1 MGDPSSNA
9 HDAGTVDELARL
21 EVNFD
26 RAVAQGHIW
35 MAFQPIVLAVRP
47 REIFGY
53 EALMRSNDPDLKHV
67 GLLLDAA
74 ERLERTTQLGRLA
87 RAQVATAFGAAA
99 AERGLVFVN
108 LHVRDLFDP
117 TLSSPFSGLT
127 RIARRVVL
135 EITERSSLEGL
146 DGLSDRVAELREIG
160 YAIAVDD
167 LGGGH
172 ARMGHLTPLDTD
184 YVKLDMSLVRDVD
197 SHPVKQRL
205 VQSVVSLC
213 RESGVRVIG
222 EGVETQAEADTLR
235 DLGCD
240 YLQGYLIARPGP
252 AFVDPV

>member
-1 MGDPSSNA
+1 MGDT
-9 HDAGTVDELARL
+9 AGPEPDSDRVGELAQL
-21 EVNFD
+21 EVAFD
-26 RAVAQGHIW
+26 RAVTTGAIW
-35 MAFQPIVLAVRP
+35 MAFQPIVHASQHA
-47 REIFGY
+47 IFGY
-53 EALMRSNDPDLKHV
+53 EALMRSRDPDLPHV
-67 GLLLDAA
+67 GAILDAA

-87 RAQVATAFGAAA
+87 RAQVAAEFGKAA

-117 TLSSPFSGLT
+117 TLTSPFAGLT

-135 EITERSSLEGL
+135 EITERSSLEGI
-146 DGLSDRVAELREIG
+146 DGLADRVAELREVG

-184 YVKLDMSLVRDVD
+184 FVKLDMSLVRDLD

-205 VQSVVSLC
+205 VESVVSLC

>member
-9 HDAGTVDELARL
+9 QDAGLVDELARL
-21 EVNFD
+21 EAAFD

-47 REIFGY
+47 KEVFGY
-53 EALMRSNDPDLKHV
+53 EALMRSNDPELKHV

-146 DGLSDRVAELREIG
+146 EGLSDRVAELREIG

-222 EGVETQAEADTLR
+222 EGVETPAEADTLR

>member
-1 MGDPSSNA
+1 MGAPGGATPDKP
-9 HDAGTVDELARL
+9 ELSLEEL
-21 EVNFD
+21 EVAFD
-26 RAVAQGHIW
+26 RAITQNHIW
-35 MAFQPIVLAVRP
+35 MAFQPIVHANAEHTL
-47 REIFGY
+47 FGY
-53 EALMRSNDPDLKHV
+53 EALLRSRDPQLVHV
-67 GLLLDAA
+67 GLILDAA

-87 RAQVATAFGAAA
+87 RQQVATEFAKAS

-117 TLSSPFSGLT
+117 TLTSPFAGLT

-135 EITERSSLEGL
+135 EITERSSLEGIE
-146 DGLSDRVAELREIG
+146 GLADRVAELREVG

-184 YVKLDMSLVRDVD
+184 FVKLDMSLVRDLD

-205 VQSVVSLC
+205 VSSVVSLC

-222 EGVETQAEADTLR
+222 EGVETKPEAEVLT

-252 AFVDPV
+252 PFVDPV